1 MKVQIMVSAPGRQDL
16 TTTFELGGEKDIAG
30 HVAGMVDFALKI
42 NGSTNNLTIRII
54 HNPHP

>member
-16 TTTFELGGEKDIAG
+16 TTTFEASGEKHIAE
-30 HVAGMVDFALKI
+30 HVAGLIDFALKI
-42 NGSTNNLTIRII
+42 HGSSNNLTIRIT